1 MALCTLWNM
10 PVTVRDL
17 LELPGLGLTLV
28 AGEAGVDRPI
38 RWAHTSELQDP
49 TPWLSGGE
57 LLLTTGMG
65 LKGSAALQ
73 RAYVRRLVEAGGAG
87 LGFGLGFGFD
97 EVPATILRA
106 AGKEGFP
113 VVEVPYPVPFIAIA
127 EAVSSRL
134 TEDRLRDAQ
143 LSVEVHERLA
153 SLVAGGAGPADVLD
167 EVVELARGW
176 AVLFDPSGKVIAR
189 SHGRGVVPPDPER
202 VLEGLPA
209 GLVER
214 GRATSG
220 ADLTPAGAQVSYA
233 VMGGKRHEGV
243 LVFGKEGRLDQRD
256 RIAAHHAVTVLGL
269 LLASRRAV
277 VQAERRVAGDILHEA
292 FAGRLAGPALER
304 RLELIGFAPG
314 VRVTA
319 LVVEPPTGTPSD
331 LDELLWRVDATLGAR
346 SRSVRTS
353 VIGPRVAALVVH
365 NDPEWL
371 AREVHNQLAEEG
383 GSPSPDAVGRVAVG
397 ETVET
402 RAIRQSYLS
411 ALFALRACPPHQAV
425 ASPRD
430 LGSYGLLLGGQPR
443 PVLEGFVRNVLGPLI
458 DRDKE
463 RSSDLVESVKAFVE
477 AGGRWEP
484 GAGNLGVHRH
494 TLRYRVRQAEELL
507 GRNLSE
513 AHDQM
518 EVWLALEAADILEQ

>member
-1 MALCTLWNM
+1 M
-10 PVTVRDL
+10 PVTVKEL
-17 LELPGLGLTLV
+17 LQLPGLGLSLV
-28 AGEAGVDRPI
+28 AGGSGVDRSI

-65 LKGSAALQ
+65 LKGSPALQ
-73 RAYVRRLVEAGGAG
+73 RAYVRRLVEARGAG

-97 EVPATILRA
+97 EVPAAILRA
-106 AGKEGFP
+106 ADKEGFP
-113 VVEVPYPVPFIAIA
+113 VLEVPYPVPFIAIA

-134 TEDRLRDAQ
+134 NEDRLRDAQ

-167 EVVELARGW
+167 EVVALARGW
-176 AVLFDPSGKVIAR
+176 AVLFDPSEKVVAR
-189 SHGRGVVPPDPER
+189 SHHNAVTAPDPAA
-202 VLEGLPA
+202 VLERLPRGLI
-209 GLVER
+209 ER
-214 GRATSG
+214 GRAATGS
-220 ADLTPAGAQVSYA
+220 DLTPGDALVAHA
-233 VMGGKRHEGV
+233 VVGGRRDEGV

-256 RIAAHHAVTVLGL
+256 RITVHHAVTVLGL

-277 VQAERRVAGDILHEA
+277 VDAERRVAGDILNEA
-292 FAGRLAGPALER
+292 FAGRLSGPELER
-304 RLELIGFAPG
+304 RLELIGFPSGA
-314 VRVTA
+314 RVTA
-319 LVVEPPTGTPSD
+319 LVVEPPSTGWDD
-331 LDELLWRVDATLGAR
+331 LDEVSWRVDAVLGAR

-353 VIGPRVAALVVH
+353 VLGQRVAALVVH
-365 NDPEWL
+365 PDPESL
-371 AREVHNQLAEEG
+371 GNRVHNELVAIRDG
-383 GSPSPDAVGRVAVG
+383 DAQDPVGRVGVG

-402 RAIRQSYLS
+402 RSIRQSYLS
-411 ALFALRACPPHQAV
+411 ALFALRAGPSHRPV

-443 PVLEGFVRNVLGPLI
+443 PVLEGFVRSVLGPLI
-458 DRDKE
+458 DRDNEK
-463 RSSDLVESVKAFVE
+463 SSDLVRSVKAFVE

-507 GRNLSE
+507 GRDLSDPQ
-513 AHDQM
+513 DQM
-518 EVWLALEAADILEQ
+518 EVWLALKAADILEQ